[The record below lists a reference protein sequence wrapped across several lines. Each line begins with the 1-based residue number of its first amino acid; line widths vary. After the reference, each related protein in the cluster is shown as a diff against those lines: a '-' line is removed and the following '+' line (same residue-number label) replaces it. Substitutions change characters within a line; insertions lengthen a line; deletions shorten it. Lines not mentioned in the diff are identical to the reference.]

1 MTMNQFDP
9 SPPEPW
15 YRVPFVW
22 LLIGIPATSVILGAA
37 MFVLAV
43 LSDDGLVVDD
53 YYQQG
58 KHINQTLARDDKARD
73 YRLYARLVFDTATG
87 VLSADLSGEK
97 IDGIEELACSLIHP
111 TRSGYDQTLKL
122 KRGPDGRLHG
132 DFTPLRQ
139 ERWIVQLETSDWRL
153 VGRLNLNTSS
163 TLELRPQTSGPDS

>member
-9 SPPEPW
+9 KPPEPW

-153 VGRLNLNTSS
+153 VGRLNLNVSS
-163 TLELRPQTSGPDS
+163 TLELLPHASGPDS